1 MQQSWHGGLGAQVWS
16 TQQRGALWRCAPGCP
31 CLWLPSGRAEL
42 EHLVLLWVPVMGI
55 CLERSSR
62 AHTHGCPSSWRS
74 RCPKEAWAVSW
85 RSQDAMGE
93 VTKPCG
99 LVGSGV
105 SLRMVQKSHYK
116 SQKWWATFALTHLS
130 PADCQSL
137 VNVKRLR
144 CLGGEMCVRA
154 LLVPGCGIWMCQGI
168 GTLGRSRILFIQ
180 VCKC

>member
-1 MQQSWHGGLGAQVWS
+1 MAANNVVLTGDGIRGKSGKNTVGLAPGFPKASIGLQSRMQQSWHGGLGAQVWS

-62 AHTHGCPSSWRS
+62 AHTHGRPSSRRS
-74 RCPKEAWAVSW
+74 TCPKEAWAVSW

-99 LVGSGV
+99 CVGNGV
-105 SLRMVQKSHYK
+105 SPCMVQKSHYK
-116 SQKWWATFALTHLS
+116 GQ
-130 PADCQSL
+130 
-137 VNVKRLR
+137 R
-144 CLGGEMCVRA
+144 
-154 LLVPGCGIWMCQGI
+154 
-168 GTLGRSRILFIQ
+168 
-180 VCKC
+180 